1 MPPLTTL
8 CASHRRPTTR
18 TWVKRTRAAPAG
30 GTWQEGLAVAPGH
43 RSGPGARL
51 HGNGLWVGRGLWEAL
66 SKPLTLCVFSS
77 PSPLTLGM
85 LHSLGVRAAAIPNP
99 VPQHVKALTRG
110 PATATALQ
118 RESPGS
124 RVPGRPRPGCLLCP
138 APGER
143 GPLFRGPRACQGLSA
158 PSFVLTPRT
167 QWSGPGPGWRAACG
181 TPPHKPGA
189 PTSRTRAASVG
200 GGVGCPSWE
209 EGPWARTGDCGSPDS
224 ASSGREA
231 TQSFA
236 PLQRRAQK
244 PKGQARGRGRRASA
258 QGGPRWG
265 PRAHCTEPLPYA
277 KLQSPRCRWTEAHG
291 SGTQGLQDC
300 RAPAPSRRTQVRA
313 RVTGWEGPRQAQKCQ
328 EFRAKP
334 QQSLWAA

>member
-1 MPPLTTL
+1 MAGSSWDQGPALPTRRGEGCGDREEEIKLSAAGGRAKQGKGIRRHKLPVGTQAGRGGWEGQAEGRVTDVMMSCGDRRGTRVTERMVPPLTTL

-143 GPLFRGPRACQGLSA
+143 GPLFRGPRACQGRSA

-200 GGVGCPSWE
+200 GGRG
-209 EGPWARTGDCGSPDS
+209 
-224 ASSGREA
+224 
-231 TQSFA
+231 
-236 PLQRRAQK
+236 L
-244 PKGQARGRGRRASA
+244 PKL
-258 QGGPRWG
+258 GGGALGKDR
-265 PRAHCTEPLPYA
+265 
-277 KLQSPRCRWTEAHG
+277 
-291 SGTQGLQDC
+291 
-300 RAPAPSRRTQVRA
+300 
-313 RVTGWEGPRQAQKCQ
+313 
-328 EFRAKP
+328 
-334 QQSLWAA
+334 